1 MNKARLTLTE
11 ALSDGGGLDQETSD
25 AARIFVFRSALGK
38 SAIYH
43 LDAKS
48 PDAFILAERF
58 PLQPRDV
65 VFVDRAE
72 GIRWNQIIGQ
82 IQPTVD
88 LLNLF
93 DGSLRVQPFRT
104 IP

>member
-1 MNKARLTLTE
+1 M
-11 ALSDGGGLDQETSD
+11 
-25 AARIFVFRSALGK
+25 FRSALGK